1 MYGEDRKKRIM
12 RGSGGDGKSRKC
24 LYGERVHDWVR
35 IKMWTRETKVVGDV
49 AGAVGGIGG

>member
-1 MYGEDRKKRIM
+1 MYGEDRKERIM

-35 IKMWTRETKVVGDV
+35 IKMWTRETKVGEV